1 MKMIPAIL
9 LSVLILPAWSQIA
22 QYKVPKYPAAYKRT
36 SRDSGPVPGS
46 VVPDKA
52 PASATYRRVYV
63 APAGLRL
70 LVRAECNEQI
80 GRNEL
85 IQRAQQ
91 ASEAEGPP
99 VQLDWGTIK
108 DEKVVFWAVV
118 SISKTITTVDLS
130 ARDGHYKVV
139 NKRKSVEED
148 WHVQKLAIG
157 KKKSLCIVEKEM
169 LPKELS
175 LAVTNLL
182 NNQTLVGRRKAL
194 SSDPGAG
201 D

>member
-9 LSVLILPAWSQIA
+9 LCVLVWPAWSQVA

-36 SRDSGPVPGS
+36 SRDSGPLPGS
-46 VVPDKA
+46 TVPDKGA
-52 PASATYRRVYV
+52 SSATYRRVYV

-70 LVRAECNEQI
+70 LVRAECGEQI

-99 VQLDWGTIK
+99 VQLDWGTVK
-108 DEKVVFWAVV
+108 NEKVVFWAVV
-118 SISKTITTVDLS
+118 STSKTITTVDLS
-130 ARDGHYKVV
+130 ARDGRYKVI

-148 WHVQKLAIG
+148 WHVQKLSIG
-157 KKKSLCIVEKEM
+157 KEKSLCLLEKEM
-169 LPKELS
+169 IPKDLAR
-175 LAVTNLL
+175 AVTNLL
-182 NNQTLVGRRKAL
+182 NHQTLVSRRKAL
-194 SSDPGAG
+194 SADQGTG